1 MSGGMTKRSTA
12 GFSLVELLVVLVISG
27 LLLIAVYSFFIGQN
41 RVYVIQTE
49 VAGMQQDSRA
59 ALMFL
64 LRDVRM
70 AGFGVGN
77 AGFDVSGHTQAVQVV
92 NNVGQPDQ
100 ITIVFACDEVSTVQS
115 VSGTQVTLADA
126 AHGLDTTVK
135 KFVAF
140 ETVSGVYEVTN
151 VASDVVTL
159 NSPPPTFLEDF
170 NAKVFQV
177 KAVTY
182 QIDATRH
189 TLERVDSLV
198 AAPAPGSDPDDLWD
212 DLAAYV
218 QDFQVEYPYN
228 GSNNMIKVILTSSC
242 TDYEGTT
249 RSRTHEAVTKIRNM
263 GI

>member
-1 MSGGMTKRSTA
+1 MPTRRTKRSAA
-12 GFSLVELLVVLVISG
+12 GFSFVELLVVLVISG

-41 RVYVIQTE
+41 RVYAIQTE
-49 VAGMQQDSRA
+49 VSGMQQDARA
-59 ALMFL
+59 GLMFV

-70 AGFGVGN
+70 AGFGVGTS
-77 AGFDVSGHTQAVQVV
+77 GFDVSGYTQAVHVV

-100 ITIVFACDEVSTVQS
+100 ITIVCACDEVSTVQS

-126 AHGLDTTVK
+126 THGLDTSVK

-140 ETVSGVYEVTN
+140 ETVNGVYEITN
-151 VASDVVTL
+151 VASDIVTL
-159 NSPPPTFLEDF
+159 NSAPPTFLENF
-170 NAKVFQV
+170 NAKVFLV

-182 QIDATRH
+182 EIDTTRH
-189 TLERVDSLV
+189 TLDRVDSLV
-198 AAPAPGSDPDDLWD
+198 TPPGAGADPDDLWD

-218 QDFQVEYPYN
+218 QDFQIEYPYN
-228 GSNNMIKVILTSSC
+228 GSDNMIRITLTSSC

-249 RSRTHEAVTKIRNM
+249 RSRVHEAVTKIRNM